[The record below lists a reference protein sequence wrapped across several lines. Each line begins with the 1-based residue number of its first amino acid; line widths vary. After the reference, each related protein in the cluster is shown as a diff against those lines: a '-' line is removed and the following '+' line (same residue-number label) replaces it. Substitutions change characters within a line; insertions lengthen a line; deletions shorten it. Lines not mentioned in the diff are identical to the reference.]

1 MSIVHTKFDQS
12 STVLVQYVGL
22 YNGIYLGEVAVAWV
36 LLVVGDAGPWN
47 LNSI

>member
-22 YNGIYLGEVAVAWV
+22 YNGIYLGEGAVA
-36 LLVVGDAGPWN
+36 
-47 LNSI
+47 